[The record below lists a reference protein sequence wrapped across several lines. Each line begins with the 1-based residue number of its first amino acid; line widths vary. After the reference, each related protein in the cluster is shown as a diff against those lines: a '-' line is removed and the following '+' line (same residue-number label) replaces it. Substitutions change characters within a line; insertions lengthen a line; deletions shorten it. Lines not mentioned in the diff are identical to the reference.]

1 MKPVQIFSLLLL
13 VTTLLLGIGYVFPK
27 EGITV
32 SPSLTLKF
40 HWDLTNLKSK
50 NIEYADIG
58 SIIAINESLIEQD
71 SLTSTDSLI
80 LQPKDTI
87 RAKSSVLYQKIQPIE
102 FPSGDSLLLNPF
114 FKQLNNSTQTN
125 VRIFHYGD
133 SQIEGDR
140 ITGYLRNKFQQ
151 KFGGSGPGL
160 MPAMPGIAESSSII
174 HQASS
179 NWMKHAVYFKN
190 DTILPHHKFGVLG
203 SFARFTSYFDDSLP
217 ITHEP
222 KNATIEFGRSGMAYT
237 SVNNFTKCRVFYG
250 HASQSFQVRG
260 YYNDSLIWFEE
271 IDSTVVTESFC
282 WNMEKAPQ
290 KFRIEFEATKS
301 PDIYGIALDA
311 PNGVSVD
318 NLPFR
323 GSSGTEFSRLDFSQ
337 IQEMLA
343 SLNPGLI
350 LIEFGVNVVP
360 YQSKNYDFYERIL
373 SRQLTYLKKVM
384 PGIPILVIGVSDMSE
399 RKGNDYESYESVEK
413 VIRAQ
418 RNAAQ
423 STGCAF
429 WNLYEAMGGKNS
441 MPSWV
446 FAHPPLASTDF
457 IHFNRKGGHIV
468 AQMLF
473 NALMEKYN
481 SFNATNGNVTLNEYP
496 KVNTVD
502 QVQQSE

>member
-1 MKPVQIFSLLLL
+1 MKPVQILGLLLFIM
-13 VTTLLLGIGYVFPK
+13 TLLLGLAYVFPK
-27 EGITV
+27 EGISVT
-32 SPSLTLKF
+32 PSLTLKF
-40 HWDLTNLKSK
+40 HWDLTSLKSK
-50 NIEYADIG
+50 NIEYADIQ

-71 SLTSTDSLI
+71 SLTFSDSLI
-80 LQPKDTI
+80 YPNKDTI
-87 RAKSSVLYQKIQPIE
+87 RAKSSVLSKKIQPIE
-102 FPSGDSLLLNPF
+102 FPSGDTLILNPF
-114 FKQLNNSTQTN
+114 FKSLNNSNHTN

-160 MPAMPGIAESSSII
+160 MPAIPAIAESSSII

-203 SFARFTSYFDDSLP
+203 SFARFTSYSDDSLP
-217 ITHEP
+217 IAHEP
-222 KNATIEFGRSGMAYT
+222 RKATIEFGRSGMAYS

-271 IDSTVVTESFC
+271 IDSTFATQSFC

-290 KFRIEFEATKS
+290 KFRIELEATKS

-323 GSSGTEFSRLDFSQ
+323 GSSGTEFTRLDFSQ
-337 IQEMLA
+337 LQEMLTL
-343 SLNPGLI
+343 LNPGLI

-360 YQSKNYDFYERIL
+360 FQTKNYDFYERIL
-373 SRQLTYLKKVM
+373 SRQLAYIKKVM
-384 PGIPILVIGVSDMSE
+384 PEIPIVVIGVSDMSE
-399 RKGNDYESYESVEK
+399 RKGNDYESYASVEK
-413 VIRAQ
+413 VIQAQ
-418 RNAAQ
+418 KNAAQ
-423 STGCAF
+423 TTGCAF
-429 WNLYEAMGGKNS
+429 WNLQEAMGGRNS

-446 FAHPPLASTDF
+446 FAQPPLASTDF

-473 NALMEKYN
+473 NALMEKYL
-481 SFNATNGNVTLNEYP
+481 SFNTANETVTSNVCP
-496 KVNTVD
+496 KVNTLA
-502 QVQQSE
+502 QFKSSE